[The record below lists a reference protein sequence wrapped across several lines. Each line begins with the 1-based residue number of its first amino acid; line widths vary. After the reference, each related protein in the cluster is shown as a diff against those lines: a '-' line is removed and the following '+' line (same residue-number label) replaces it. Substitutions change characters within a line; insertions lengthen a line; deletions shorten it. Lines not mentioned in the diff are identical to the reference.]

1 MVDKDEKYAK
11 LVIEKDEQ
19 DKLQARHVRD
29 LENERRGRSKL
40 QAEYTAFQEEN
51 KIGDGMSG

>member
-1 MVDKDEKYAK
+1 MTKEQTELKVVMVDKDEKYAK

-40 QAEYTAFQEEN
+40 QAEYTAF
-51 KIGDGMSG
+51 